1 MIAENACGL
10 KKSTQEKL
18 NQLFSTYS
26 MIDEVVLYGSRAKG
40 TFKNGSDIDLTIK
53 SKTMTINDL
62 LKLENLIDDLLL
74 PYKVDISL
82 YDQID
87 NKNLLDHIHNV
98 GLLFYKKY

>member
-98 GLLFYKKY
+98 GLLFCKKY